1 MDLPKETDANVV
13 ERVVLWYT
21 DASSAGYFII
31 APENRCRE
39 RALTMNNPRTNIL
52 LKLLKTA
59 FGLAVFAFGV
69 YLTISANIGLAPWDS
84 FSMGISYHTP
94 LTYGTAHIVTS
105 CVIVVIDLLMRE
117 KIGYGTILDAVLV
130 GLFVDLYDRLNLV
143 PDQVNVPHGIAVMTA
158 GLIIMS
164 LGQFFYMSAGLSC
177 GPRDAFLVGLGKRFP
192 KLPIGVV
199 NTIILSIVLCGGWIM
214 GAPIGI
220 GTVVATFG
228 IGLTMQV
235 VFKLL
240 KFEPRSVMHQS
251 LFETTR
257 ILFAQTTVEESAPD

>member
-1 MDLPKETDANVV
+1 M
-13 ERVVLWYT
+13 
-21 DASSAGYFII
+21 S
-31 APENRCRE
+31 
-39 RALTMNNPRTNIL
+39 NPRMSIL
-52 LKLLKTA
+52 LQLAKTT
-59 FGLAVFAFGV
+59 FGLAIFAFGV

-94 LTYGTAHIVTS
+94 LTYGLAHIVTS
-105 CVIVVIDLLMRE
+105 CVIVVIDLMMRE

-130 GLFVDLYDRLNLV
+130 GLFVDLYDKMGIV
-143 PDQVNVPHGIAVMTA
+143 PAQSSVPLGIAVMLT
-158 GLIIMS
+158 GLVIMS

-199 NTIILSIVLCGGWIM
+199 NTIILSVVLCGGWIL

-228 IGLTMQV
+228 IGLSMQV
-235 VFKLL
+235 VFRLL

-251 LFETTR
+251 LIETTR
-257 ILFAQTTVEESAPD
+257 SWFAQAKAEESSPN